1 MGHLSQGGIIDDEKT
16 ARMILEDFRSGKF
29 RKSQFGGTIKLE
41 FIERKKEVEEVN
53 MLSPLV
59 WAYIG
64 DGIYETF
71 IRVNLVNGSNAKPHK
86 LHIESI
92 KYVRAKA
99 QADILKKLQDS
110 LTEKEQEIVK
120 RGRNV
125 QNHHVA
131 KNANVADYAMSTA
144 FEALIGYLYLTKQ
157 DERLKEILEMSLKAH
172 NN

>member
-1 MGHLSQGGIIDDEKT
+1 MEW
-16 ARMILEDFRSGKF
+16 
-29 RKSQFGGTIKLE
+29 
-41 FIERKKEVEEVN
+41 IERKREIEEVN

-71 IRVNLVNGSNAKPHK
+71 IRVNLVNSSNAKPHK
-86 LHIESI
+86 LHTEAIQ
-92 KYVRAKA
+92 YVKAKA
-99 QADILKKLQDS
+99 QAEILKNIQDKLS
-110 LTEKEQEIVK
+110 EKELEIVK

-157 DERLKEILEMSLKAH
+157 DERLKEILEMTMKK
-172 NN
+172 